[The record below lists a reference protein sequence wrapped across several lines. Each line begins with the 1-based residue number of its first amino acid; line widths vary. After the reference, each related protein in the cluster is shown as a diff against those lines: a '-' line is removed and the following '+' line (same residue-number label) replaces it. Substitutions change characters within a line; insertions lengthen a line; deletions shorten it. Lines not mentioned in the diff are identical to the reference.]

1 MERDPSGLD
10 PHTPGAKLDAGKPRP
25 ALVLGAFALAL
36 TNATCVWIKGSL
48 PNTDPTVHRKLDDL
62 VSLAARTRAGS
73 GVHDH
78 IHEELADDPVAKL
91 LAVVDVG
98 TYGAAKYSP
107 DGWLGVPDGK
117 RRYAEAAVRHRL
129 KELAGEELDPE
140 SGLPHAAHYLWN
152 LLAYQTLYLQ
162 ETDQ

>member
-10 PHTPGAKLDAGKPRP
+10 PHTPGAKLDAGKSRP
-25 ALVLGAFALAL
+25 VLVLGAFTPALI
-36 TNATCVWIKGSL
+36 NAMCMRIKCSL
-48 PNTDPTVHRKLDDL
+48 PNSDPTVDRRLDEL
-62 VSLAARTRAGS
+62 VLLAASMRDGS
-73 GVHDH
+73 GVHNH
-78 IHEELADDPVAKL
+78 IHEALADNPAAKL
-91 LAVVDVG
+91 LAAVDVG

-107 DGWLGVPDGK
+107 DGWLSVPDGK
-117 RRYAEAAVRHRL
+117 RRYAEAAARHRL

>member
-10 PHTPGAKLDAGKPRP
+10 PHTPGAKLDAGKSRP
-25 ALVLGAFALAL
+25 VLVLGAFAPAL
-36 TNATCVWIKGSL
+36 TNVMYPRIKGSSSSA
-48 PNTDPTVHRKLDDL
+48 DRKLDEL
-62 VSLAARTRAGS
+62 VLLAASMRDGS
-73 GVHDH
+73 GVCAR
-78 IHEELADDPVAKL
+78 IHEELADNPAVKL
-91 LAVVDVG
+91 LAAVDVG

-107 DGWLGVPDGK
+107 DGWLSVPDGK

-152 LLAYQTLYLQ
+152 LLAYETLHLQ
-162 ETDQ
+162 ETEQ

>member
-10 PHTPGAKLDAGKPRP
+10 PHTPGAKLDAGKSRP
-25 ALVLGAFALAL
+25 VLVLGAFAPAL
-36 TNATCVWIKGSL
+36 LNAMYPRVKGSS
-48 PNTDPTVHRKLDDL
+48 PSTDPIGDRKLDEL
-62 VSLAARTRAGS
+62 VLLAASMRDGS
-73 GVHDH
+73 GVRNR
-78 IHEELADDPVAKL
+78 IHEELADNPAAKL
-91 LAVVDVG
+91 LAAVDVG

-107 DGWLGVPDGK
+107 DGWLSVPDGK

-152 LLAYQTLYLQ
+152 LLAYQTLHLQ
-162 ETDQ
+162 EDEQ